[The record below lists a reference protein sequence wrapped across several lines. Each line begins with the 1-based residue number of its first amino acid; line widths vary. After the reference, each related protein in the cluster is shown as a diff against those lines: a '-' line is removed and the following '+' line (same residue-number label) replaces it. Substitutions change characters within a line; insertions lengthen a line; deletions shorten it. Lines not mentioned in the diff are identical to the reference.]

1 LNYQIP
7 DKTFAVN
14 PAGSVPTIT
23 FQSNQSSTHFH
34 VQVQSGAGWQ
44 MVVDDT
50 GLGKAVAIQGGGINS
65 AADFAGRRFF
75 WDITLV
81 AQDNT
86 NPVEAVLQ
94 VTINQ
99 DGKQLLK
106 VNDDH
111 FFTGQESYY
120 EYLNAH

>member
-1 LNYQIP
+1 MNYQIP
-7 DKTFAVN
+7 DRDFTVD
-14 PAGSVPTIT
+14 PAGSIPTIT
-23 FQSNQSSTHFH
+23 FRSNQSSTHYH
-34 VQVQSGAGWQ
+34 VQVDTDGWK

-50 GLGKAVAIQGGGINS
+50 GLGKAVPLKGDGINAAS
-65 AADFAGRRFF
+65 AFPGKRFF

-81 AQDNT
+81 AQDDSK
-86 NPVEAVLQ
+86 PVEAVLQ
-94 VTINQ
+94 VEINQ

-106 VNDDH
+106 VDDDH

>member
-1 LNYQIP
+1 
-7 DKTFAVN
+7 
-14 PAGSVPTIT
+14 
-23 FQSNQSSTHFH
+23 
-34 VQVQSGAGWQ
+34 

-86 NPVEAVLQ
+86 TPVEAVLQ

-120 EYLNAH
+120 EYLNAQ